1 MFHDTIKLNFQKKGV
16 GVVSEEDK
24 FSNLNLKD
32 KTIIISVV
40 ILILIIFFAFIFF
53 VYVGIFQITGIEY
66 SSRTALLLFFLL
78 ILLLDGITHFIFI
91 FFKVLLY
98 PMMTSMPNWLSIALL
113 SIIGITLDWFVIHTA
128 DDWIE
133 SVQMSNIAE
142 LCVAL
147 FLFLLNQLLSDKKE

>member
-1 MFHDTIKLNFQKKGV
+1 M
-16 GVVSEEDK
+16 SEEDK

-32 KTIIISVV
+32 KTIVISVV

-78 ILLLDGITHFIFI
+78 ILLLDGITHVIFI
-91 FFKVLLY
+91 FFKVLLH
-98 PMMTSMPNWLSIALL
+98 PMITSMPNSLSIALL
-113 SIIGITLDWFVIHTA
+113 SIIEITLDWFVIHTA

-133 SVQMSNIAE
+133 SVQLSNIAE
-142 LCVAL
+142 LCVVL
-147 FLFLLNQLLSDKKE
+147 FLFLLNTLLSDKKE

>member
-1 MFHDTIKLNFQKKGV
+1 M
-16 GVVSEEDK
+16 SEEDK
-24 FSNLNLKD
+24 FSNLSLKD
-32 KTIIISVV
+32 KAIIISFVV
-40 ILILIIFFAFIFF
+40 FILIIFFTLIFF

-78 ILLLDGITHFIFI
+78 TLFLDGITYFIFI
-91 FFKVLLY
+91 FFKALLHS
-98 PMMTSMPNWLSIALL
+98 MMTSMPNWLSIALL
-113 SIIGITLDWFVIHTA
+113 SIIEIKLDWFVIHTA

-147 FLFLLNQLLSDKKE
+147 FLYTLNKLFSDKKE